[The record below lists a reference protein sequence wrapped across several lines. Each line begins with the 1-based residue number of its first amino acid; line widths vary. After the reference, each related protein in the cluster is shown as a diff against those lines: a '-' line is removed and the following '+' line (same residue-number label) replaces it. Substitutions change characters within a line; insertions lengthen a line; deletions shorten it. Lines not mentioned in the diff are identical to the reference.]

1 MMMFS
6 WCHIRHLNS
15 FQIHPERVRK
25 QDKELINTADY
36 EIEVP
41 VSKKVK
47 NKICVI
53 FFCYE
58 HKLTYPVHISDQKF
72 GNQITLCVHQKF

>member
-1 MMMFS
+1 MFF

-36 EIEVP
+36 ERIEVP
-41 VSKKVK
+41 VSEKDFNKVEVK
-47 NKICVI
+47 NKICII

-58 HKLTYPVHISDQKF
+58 HKLTYPVRISDQKS
-72 GNQITLCVHQKF
+72 GN